1 MNEKKTASK
10 MIALM
15 SKQSLKSSRM
25 RNFFVMITIVL
36 ASALL
41 TAILMLAIGQ
51 KQQVKN
57 DLSHRQQVVY
67 FNLTDKQVE
76 NLQAEMHLDSEMV
89 QEISSLDGVRKVTKI
104 KSFGVRFDYPK
115 NDEYGNDD
123 MIYPMTEAETKEI
136 AKYLEDVEG
145 WFLCL
150 NRRF

>member
-25 RNFFVMITIVL
+25 RNFFVIITIVL
-36 ASALL
+36 ASSLL
-41 TAILMLAIGQ
+41 TAILMFAIGQ

-76 NLQAEMHLDSEMV
+76 NLQADER
-89 QEISSLDGVRKVTKI
+89 ISYQVKAKIGVRTQMD
-104 KSFGVRFDYPK
+104 GFDVMPCYLS
-115 NDEYGNDD
+115 DL
-123 MIYPMTEAETKEI
+123 AEEI
-136 AKYLEDVEG
+136 RVLQ
-145 WFLCL
+145 
-150 NRRF
+150 R

>member
-41 TAILMLAIGQ
+41 TAILMFAIGQ
-51 KQQVKN
+51 KQQIKN

-76 NLQAEMHLDSEMV
+76 NLQADER
-89 QEISSLDGVRKVTKI
+89 ISYQVKAKLGVRTRMD
-104 KSFGVRFDYPK
+104 GFDVMPCYLSDLSEEIRVFATLEQGELPK
-115 NDEYGNDD
+115 EEY
-123 MIYPMTEAETKEI
+123 EI
-136 AKYLEDVEG
+136 AVQAAMLKKMGKIGRAHV
-145 WFLCL
+145 
-150 NRRF
+150 

>member
-1 MNEKKTASK
+1 
-10 MIALM
+10 MIALK

-41 TAILMLAIGQ
+41 TAILMFAIGQ

-67 FNLTDKQVE
+67 FNLTNKQVE

-89 QEISSLDGVRKVTKI
+89 QEISSLRRCEKGDGNQELRCP
-104 KSFGVRFDYPK
+104 F
-115 NDEYGNDD
+115 
-123 MIYPMTEAETKEI
+123 
-136 AKYLEDVEG
+136 
-145 WFLCL
+145 
-150 NRRF
+150 

>member
-25 RNFFVMITIVL
+25 RNFFVIITIVL
-36 ASALL
+36 ASSLL
-41 TAILMLAIGQ
+41 TAILMFAIGQ

-76 NLQAEMHLDSEMV
+76 NLQADER
-89 QEISSLDGVRKVTKI
+89 ISYQVKAKLGVRTQMDGFDVMPCYLSNLAEEIRVFRKI
-104 KSFGVRFDYPK
+104 KLG
-115 NDEYGNDD
+115 
-123 MIYPMTEAETKEI
+123 IKEN
-136 AKYLEDVEG
+136 K
-145 WFLCL
+145 LCKQS
-150 NRRF
+150 